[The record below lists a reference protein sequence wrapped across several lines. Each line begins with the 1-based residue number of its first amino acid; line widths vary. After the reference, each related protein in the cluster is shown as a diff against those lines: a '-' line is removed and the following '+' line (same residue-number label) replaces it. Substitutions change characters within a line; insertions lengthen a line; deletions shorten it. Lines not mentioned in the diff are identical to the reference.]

1 MYLPRHPPS
10 TNISSLPN
18 MSGEAW
24 LYLLAVLIN
33 AVNLFL
39 QVFFTIMYSDLE
51 CDYIN
56 PIDLCNR
63 LNAYIIPEAAVHAFL
78 TFLFVI
84 NGYWLAILL
93 NLPLLAFNAK
103 KIYDNAHLL
112 DATEIFRKL
121 NVHKKPCIM
130 ASLLGAG
137 YESSDDE
144 TTRPQTQTTAPTATK
159 IVAAPE
165 DQAHMQMMLANTS
178 SQALTY
184 NATYDDLSRPNQGPA
199 NPFKPDGPAN
209 GLKRK
214 NVPTGYAEEAAI
226 SAATF
231 AAQHR
236 TFQSLGYTRNP
247 GLPGQFVG
255 DLDRAAQ
262 YGGRDIVQMKP
273 SKEVSAA
280 LRAKRQRKGDSSIV
294 EGEGAYLGPW
304 AKYKDDDHMY
314 EETEAAE
321 DRELASDEEYVDEEE
336 EEIAPAHMP
345 AMSKQA
351 TDYQD
356 DSSKVET
363 TEFHGSEQFD
373 YMGRTYMHVPQ
384 DLDIDLRKEIGSV
397 KNFIPKKLIH
407 TWKSHTKAITSLR
420 FFPQSGHL
428 LLSSAADGKAK
439 IWDAFHSRELLRTFS
454 GHSKAITDTDF
465 HSTGKTFLTASYDR
479 QIKLWDTEYGKCL
492 GRFSTGKTPHVV
504 RFNPGAEHS
513 HEFLAGMSD
522 KKIVQFD
529 TRSGELVQEYD
540 HHLAAINTIT
550 FVDENRRFIST
561 SDDKSLRA
569 WEYGIPVPIKFIAEP
584 YMFALTRA
592 APHPNGKYVA
602 FQSGDNQIVV
612 YGATDKFR
620 QNRKKSFRGHN
631 NAGYAIDLKISP
643 DGQFICS
650 GDSAGYVCFWDWKT
664 GKMYHKIMA
673 SGKEG
678 GATTCL
684 DWHPQ
689 ETSKVVTG
697 GLDGVIRYWD

>member
-1 MYLPRHPPS
+1 
-10 TNISSLPN
+10 
-18 MSGEAW
+18 
-24 LYLLAVLIN
+24 
-33 AVNLFL
+33 
-39 QVFFTIMYSDLE
+39 
-51 CDYIN
+51 
-56 PIDLCNR
+56 
-63 LNAYIIPEAAVHAFL
+63 
-78 TFLFVI
+78 
-84 NGYWLAILL
+84 
-93 NLPLLAFNAK
+93 
-103 KIYDNAHLL
+103 
-112 DATEIFRKL
+112 
-121 NVHKKPCIM
+121 M
-130 ASLLGAG
+130 ASLLGAD
-137 YESSDDE
+137 YNSSDDDA
-144 TTRPQTQTTAPTATK
+144 TTPQIATAIPATK
-159 IVAAPE
+159 VVAAPE
-165 DQAHMQMMLANTS
+165 VNTENPVHMQMMLANTTS
-178 SQALTY
+178 NALTY
-184 NATYDDLSRPNQGPA
+184 NATYDDLSRPSQGPA
-199 NPFKPDGPAN
+199 NPFKPAGSAG

-214 NVPTGYAEEAAI
+214 NVPTGFAEEAAI
-226 SAATF
+226 SEATF

-247 GLPGQFVG
+247 SAPDQFVG
-255 DLDRAAQ
+255 NLNSAAEH
-262 YGGRDIVQMKP
+262 GGRDVIQMKP

-280 LRAKRQRKGDSSIV
+280 LRAKRQKKGDPSIV

-304 AKYKDDDHMY
+304 AKYRDDDRVY
-314 EETEAAE
+314 EEEAALA
-321 DRELASDEEYVDEEE
+321 DQELGTDEEFVEEDEEL
-336 EEIAPAHMP
+336 APAHMP
-345 AMSKQA
+345 AMSKAA
-351 TDYQD
+351 TEYQD
-356 DSSKVET
+356 DASKVET

-373 YMGRTYMHVPQ
+373 YLGRTYMHVPR
-384 DLDIDLRKEIGSV
+384 DLDVDLEKEVGSI
-397 KNFIPKKLIH
+397 KNYVPKKLIH

-420 FFPQSGHL
+420 FFPNSGHL

-439 IWDAFHSRELLRTFS
+439 IWDVYHSRELLRTFS

-465 HSTGKTFLTASYDR
+465 HPSGKTFLTASYDR
-479 QIKLWDTEYGKCL
+479 QMKLWDTEYGKCIA
-492 GRFSTGKTPHVV
+492 RFSTGKTPHVL
-504 RFNPGAEHS
+504 RFNPGADHS

-631 NAGYAIDLKISP
+631 NAGYAVDVKISP
-643 DGQFICS
+643 DGQFIAS
-650 GDSAGYVCFWDWKT
+650 GDSGGYVCFWDWKT

-673 SGKEG
+673 GGKEG

-697 GLDGVIRYWD
+697 GLDGVIKYWD

>member
-1 MYLPRHPPS
+1 
-10 TNISSLPN
+10 
-18 MSGEAW
+18 
-24 LYLLAVLIN
+24 
-33 AVNLFL
+33 
-39 QVFFTIMYSDLE
+39 
-51 CDYIN
+51 
-56 PIDLCNR
+56 
-63 LNAYIIPEAAVHAFL
+63 
-78 TFLFVI
+78 
-84 NGYWLAILL
+84 
-93 NLPLLAFNAK
+93 
-103 KIYDNAHLL
+103 
-112 DATEIFRKL
+112 
-121 NVHKKPCIM
+121 M
-130 ASLLGAG
+130 ASLLGTG
-137 YESSDDE
+137 YESSDDD
-144 TTRPQTQTTAPTATK
+144 TTATTLHTQVPATK
-159 IVAAPE
+159 IVAAPEVNTE

-178 SQALTY
+178 SGALTY
-184 NATYDDLSRPNQGPA
+184 NATYDDLSRPTQGPS

-214 NVPTGYAEEAAI
+214 NVPTGYAQEAAI
-226 SAATF
+226 SEATF

-236 TFQSLGYTRNP
+236 TFQSLGYSRNP
-247 GLPGQFVG
+247 TLPDQLVG
-255 DLDRAAQ
+255 DLNQAAQ

-273 SKEVSAA
+273 SKEKSAA
-280 LRAKRQRKGDSSIV
+280 LRSKRQRKGDSSIV
-294 EGEGAYLGPW
+294 EGEGAYVGPW
-304 AKYKDDDHMY
+304 ARYEHDDYVY
-314 EETEAAE
+314 EETAADD
-321 DRELASDEEYVDEEE
+321 DRPLASDEEYVDEDEE
-336 EEIAPAHMP
+336 ETAISLMP

-356 DSSKVET
+356 DTSKTET

-373 YMGRTYMHVPQ
+373 YMGRTYMHIPQ
-384 DLDIDLRKEIGSV
+384 DLDIDLNKEPGRV
-397 KNFIPKKLIH
+397 KNFIPRKLIH
-407 TWKSHTKAITSLR
+407 TWKSHTKPITSLR
-420 FFPQSGHL
+420 FFPGAGHL

-439 IWDAFHSRELLRTFS
+439 IWDVYHSRELLRTFS
-454 GHSKAITDTDF
+454 GHTKAITDTDF
-465 HSTGKTFLTASYDR
+465 HPSGKTFLTASYDR
-479 QIKLWDTEYGKCL
+479 QMKLWDTEYGKCI

-504 RFNPGAEHS
+504 RFNPSPDLS

-550 FVDENRRFIST
+550 FVDNNRRFIST

-592 APHPNGKYVA
+592 TPHPNGKYVA

-631 NAGYAIDLKISP
+631 NAGYAIDIKISP
-643 DGQFICS
+643 DGQFIAS
-650 GDSAGYVCFWDWKT
+650 GDSGGYVCFWDWKT
-664 GKMYHKIMA
+664 GKMYHKIQA
-673 SGKEG
+673 GGKEG

-697 GLDGVIRYWD
+697 GLDGAIKFWD

>member
-1 MYLPRHPPS
+1 
-10 TNISSLPN
+10 
-18 MSGEAW
+18 
-24 LYLLAVLIN
+24 
-33 AVNLFL
+33 
-39 QVFFTIMYSDLE
+39 
-51 CDYIN
+51 
-56 PIDLCNR
+56 
-63 LNAYIIPEAAVHAFL
+63 
-78 TFLFVI
+78 
-84 NGYWLAILL
+84 
-93 NLPLLAFNAK
+93 
-103 KIYDNAHLL
+103 
-112 DATEIFRKL
+112 
-121 NVHKKPCIM
+121 M

-137 YESSDDE
+137 YESSDDD
-144 TTRPQTQTTAPTATK
+144 TAPSAPQTQPPVPSATK
-159 IVAAPE
+159 IVAAPEVNTE

-178 SQALTY
+178 STALTY
-184 NATYDDLSRPNQGPA
+184 NATYDDLSRPSQGPA
-199 NPFKPDGPAN
+199 NPFKPAGAAN
-209 GLKRK
+209 GAKRK

-226 SAATF
+226 SEAMFT
-231 AAQHR
+231 AQHR

-247 GLPGQFVG
+247 TVPEQFVG
-255 DLDRAAQ
+255 NLAHAAQ
-262 YGGRDIVQMKP
+262 FGGRDVIQMKP

-280 LRAKRQRKGDSSIV
+280 LRAKRQKKGDSSIV

-304 AKYKDDDHMY
+304 AKYQSDNHYY
-314 EETEAAE
+314 EDAEAVEGAE
-321 DRELASDEEYVDEEE
+321 DRELASDEEYVYEDEADAAA
-336 EEIAPAHMP
+336 APPSHIP
-345 AMSKQA
+345 AAMDKLA

-356 DSSKVET
+356 DTGNAET

-373 YMGRTYMHVPQ
+373 YLGRTYMHIPQ
-384 DLDIDLRKEIGSV
+384 DLDIDLRKEPGST

-407 TWKSHTKAITSLR
+407 TYKSHTKAITSLR
-420 FFPQSGHL
+420 FFPRAGHL
-428 LLSSAADGKAK
+428 LLSSAADGQAK
-439 IWDAFHSRELLRTFS
+439 IWDAYHSRELLRTFS

-465 HSTGKTFLTASYDR
+465 HPTGTTFLTASYDR
-479 QIKLWDTEYGKCL
+479 QIKLWDTEYGKCV

-504 RFNPGAEHS
+504 RFNPSPELS

-550 FVDENRRFIST
+550 FVDDNRRFIST

-631 NAGYAIDLKISP
+631 NAGYGIDIKISP
-643 DGQFICS
+643 DGQFLVS

-673 SGKEG
+673 GGKEG

-697 GLDGVIRYWD
+697 GLDGIIRYWD